1 MVIFSRV
8 RVSQNKFKDMSF
20 SDLALRAVESQSEML
35 ALSGSVMQVDAEMPM
50 MNCDAKAIG
59 ELLCK
64 LIENSVNYRKN
75 TQQIEMRIGT
85 RIDDGQQVY
94 FIDDNGIGIEK
105 RYQDRIF
112 DLFE

>member
-1 MVIFSRV
+1 
-8 RVSQNKFKDMSF
+8 MSKR
-20 SDLALRAVESQSEML
+20 S
-35 ALSGSVMQVDAEMPM
+35 
-50 MNCDAKAIG
+50 G

-75 TQQIEMRIGT
+75 DQQIEIRIGT

-94 FIDDNGIGIEK
+94 FIEVNGIGIEK
-105 RYQDRIF
+105 RYQDTIF